1 MTTKTATPEEV
12 WAAIKELTKAQQ
24 RTEEAQQRTEE
35 IQQRTEKENA
45 EGMKE
50 LRKVQQR
57 TEEAQQRTEK
67 ENAEGMKELRKALR
81 ELTKNQNQANG
92 QFNRKW
98 GQFLENLVKGDLVK
112 LLAQRNI
119 KVARVQPRMVFC
131 DSNGREIGE
140 FDLVA
145 INGEEI
151 VAVEVKTTLTKE
163 KVQKFIAQ
171 LKMFKKYFPEYANKV
186 IYGAVAF
193 LCEPESQDAR
203 GAAKYSEENGLFV
216 ILSPGGSSNVTA
228 MSNAKD
234 FKPKAF

>member
-24 RTEEAQQRTEE
+24 CTEEAQQRTEE
-35 IQQRTEKENA
+35 GLQK
-45 EGMKE
+45 
-50 LRKVQQR
+50 
-57 TEEAQQRTEK
+57 
-67 ENAEGMKELRKALR
+67 
-81 ELTKNQNQANG
+81 LTKSQNQANG

-98 GQFLENLVKGDLVK
+98 GMFLENLVKGDLVK
-112 LLAQRNI
+112 LLGERNI
-119 KVARVQPRMVFC
+119 KVVRVQPRLVFC

-163 KVQKFIAQ
+163 KVEKFIDQ

-193 LCEPESQDAR
+193 LGEPESKEAR

-216 ILSPGGSSNVTA
+216 IMSPGGSSNVTT

>member
-12 WAAIKELTKAQQ
+12 WAVI
-24 RTEEAQQRTEE
+24 
-35 IQQRTEKENA
+35 KENA

-50 LRKVQQR
+50 LRK
-57 TEEAQQRTEK
+57 TQQRTEK
-67 ENAEGMKELRKALR
+67 ENAEGMKELRKAQQRTEEGLQK
-81 ELTKNQNQANG
+81 LTKNLDRASG
-92 QFNRKW
+92 EFNRKW
-98 GQFLENLVKGDLVK
+98 GQFLENLVKDDLVK
-112 LLAQRNI
+112 LLGERNI
-119 KVARVQPRMVFC
+119 KVARVQPRLVFC

-163 KVQKFIAQ
+163 KVEKFIAQ

-193 LCEPESQDAR
+193 LGEPESQDAR

-216 ILSPGGSSNVTA
+216 IMSPGGSSNVTA